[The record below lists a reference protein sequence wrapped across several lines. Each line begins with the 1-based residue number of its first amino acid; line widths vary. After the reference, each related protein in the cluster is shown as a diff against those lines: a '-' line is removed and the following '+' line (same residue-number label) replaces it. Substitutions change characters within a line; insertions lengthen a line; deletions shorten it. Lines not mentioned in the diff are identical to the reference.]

1 MTELFAGV
9 DLGGTTIAA
18 VLATRAGEI
27 VAEGELPTES
37 YAGPQHVLGRVR
49 QLLDQ
54 LIAEA
59 GVRPVSVGMGCPGL
73 VDVVRGVTR
82 FLPNLPSHW
91 RDIPVADQLSAR
103 LNCPVYLLNDV
114 RTATLGELTF
124 GAGRGVKTM
133 AFFSLGTGVGGGLVI
148 DGQLRL
154 GPQGGAGE
162 LGHQTII
169 NDGPLCGC
177 GNRGCL
183 EALVS
188 GPALVGEAIRLILSG
203 QSPQLFVQIEGDLR
217 RVSPKEICVAARA
230 GDAGALAVI
239 QRAGSYL
246 GVGVANVVTMI
257 HPQLVVIGGGVSALD
272 DLLLEP
278 VRRIIRERVRM
289 FPPDDVRVERSALE
303 DRAGLLGAV
312 ALAVRGG
319 MG

>member
-1 MTELFAGV
+1 MSELFAGV

-18 VLATRAGEI
+18 ILATRAGDI

-54 LIAEA
+54 LIAQA
-59 GVRPVSVGMGCPGL
+59 GARPVSVGMGCPGL

-91 RDIPVADQLSAR
+91 RDVPVADQLHAR

-114 RTATLGELTF
+114 RTATLGELTY
-124 GAGRGVKTM
+124 GAGRGVRTM

-162 LGHQTII
+162 LGHQTIV

-203 QSPQLFVQIEGDLR
+203 QCPQLFIQIEGDLR
-217 RVSPKEICVAARA
+217 RVSPKEISLAARA

-239 QRAGSYL
+239 RRAGEHL

-257 HPQLVVIGGGVSALD
+257 HPQLVILGGGVSALD